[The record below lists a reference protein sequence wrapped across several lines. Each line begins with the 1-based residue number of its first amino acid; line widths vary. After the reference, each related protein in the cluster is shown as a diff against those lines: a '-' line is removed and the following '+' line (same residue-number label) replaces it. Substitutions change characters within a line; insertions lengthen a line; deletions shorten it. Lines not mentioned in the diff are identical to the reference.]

1 MRFGS
6 GPTVCW
12 GASRT
17 PTSDAKQQEDD
28 LEAIDQAPFNFDPR
42 IGLLLGIMV
51 GFLVF
56 AVALDLTW
64 EQLRRV
70 LKSPK
75 APVIGLVAQ
84 FGILPAV
91 AFGAGATMTDVP
103 SVALGLLLVTCCP
116 GGALSNYLT
125 GVAS

>member
-1 MRFGS
+1 
-6 GPTVCW
+6 
-12 GASRT
+12 
-17 PTSDAKQQEDD
+17 
-28 LEAIDQAPFNFDPR
+28 
-42 IGLLLGIMV
+42 MV

-56 AVALDLTW
+56 AVALDLVW

-84 FGILPAV
+84 FGSLPAV

-103 SVALGLLLVTCCP
+103 SKSGKIFA
-116 GGALSNYLT
+116 
-125 GVAS
+125 

>member
-1 MRFGS
+1 
-6 GPTVCW
+6 
-12 GASRT
+12 
-17 PTSDAKQQEDD
+17 

-70 LKSPK
+70 LKLRASTGGS
-75 APVIGLVAQ
+75 GLDMEECLVTR
-84 FGILPAV
+84 AV
-91 AFGAGATMTDVP
+91 FFF
-103 SVALGLLLVTCCP
+103 ALG
-116 GGALSNYLT
+116 
-125 GVAS
+125 

>member
-6 GPTVCW
+6 GPTACW

-17 PTSDAKQQEDD
+17 PISDAKQQEDD

-56 AVALDLTW
+56 AVATGRIIFLC
-64 EQLRRV
+64 RR
-70 LKSPK
+70 
-75 APVIGLVAQ
+75 IGL
-84 FGILPAV
+84 LRN
-91 AFGAGATMTDVP
+91 
-103 SVALGLLLVTCCP
+103 S
-116 GGALSNYLT
+116 
-125 GVAS
+125 

>member
-6 GPTVCW
+6 GPTACW

-64 EQLRRV
+64 EQ
-70 LKSPK
+70 
-75 APVIGLVAQ
+75 
-84 FGILPAV
+84 
-91 AFGAGATMTDVP
+91 
-103 SVALGLLLVTCCP
+103 C
-116 GGALSNYLT
+116 
-125 GVAS
+125 GVF